1 MRAVHGEYAGHPSRL
16 ARDFGRKQWGDEGYA
31 QEEQAKSSAIPKLR
45 RGRLLRRTGRFRR
58 R

>member
-1 MRAVHGEYAGHPSRL
+1 V
-16 ARDFGRKQWGDEGYA
+16 RDLEAIAQGGAPEGFV